1 MTPACYKLFAYAVNE
16 VTPRDVWDFSPND
29 PGFPGYVREFTAI
42 LKSRK
47 LPQDAD
53 FDITETIGLTM
64 WGDAETEKD
73 PVRFRRFRVFTNSV
87 GVALC
92 AGPAGPPGTM
102 VPNYLVIRLLEDSHA
117 LQDAQ
122 LLRLLYPV
130 FADLH
135 ARLKHDGWF
144 DKEAPLLLLGQL
156 MLALMGYADP
166 NDVPALAAKLVKMG
180 SIAEHYVSSD
190 FLWSGTNFDQLHAE
204 WKRFVGIAFPE
215 NSPIEDVALLR
226 DALLE

>member
-1 MTPACYKLFAYAVNE
+1 MTPSCYKLFAYAADK

-29 PGFPGYVREFTAI
+29 PGFPGYVREFTSI
-42 LKSRK
+42 LHSRK
-47 LPQDAD
+47 LPKDAD

-87 GVALC
+87 AVALC
-92 AGPAGPPGTM
+92 AGPDGAPLTMAANYAG
-102 VPNYLVIRLLEDSHA
+102 IRLMEDAHA
-117 LQDAQ
+117 LQDVQ
-122 LLRLLYPV
+122 LQRLLYPV
-130 FADLH
+130 FGDLF
-135 ARLKHDGWF
+135 ARLETDGWSH
-144 DKEAPLLLLGQL
+144 DEAPLLLLGQL

-166 NDVPALAAKLVKMG
+166 HDVPALAAKLVKLG
-180 SIAEHYVSSD
+180 TVGQNYVSSD
-190 FLWSGTNFDQLHAE
+190 FLWNGTNFDQLHSE

-226 DALLE
+226 DALL

>member
-1 MTPACYKLFAYAVNE
+1 MTPACYKLFAYAVDK

-47 LPQDAD
+47 LPKDAD

-73 PVRFRRFRVFTNSV
+73 PDRFRRFRVFTNSV
-87 GVALC
+87 AVALC
-92 AGPAGPPGTM
+92 AGPDGVPLTM
-102 VPNYLVIRLLEDSHA
+102 AANYPCIRLLEDAHA
-117 LQDAQ
+117 LGDEQ

-130 FADLH
+130 FGDLF
-135 ARLKHDGWF
+135 ARLETDGWSNR
-144 DKEAPLLLLGQL
+144 EAPLLLLGQL
-156 MLALMGYADP
+156 ILALMGYGSP
-166 NDVPALAAKLVKMG
+166 NDVPTLAATLVKLG
-180 SIAEHYVSSD
+180 SVANDHVPAD
-190 FLWSGTNFDQLHAE
+190 FLWNCTNFDQLHAE

-226 DALLE
+226 DTLL